1 MASSSRGFQFW
12 SPLSPLT
19 SLSLP
24 SVMVHLSQF
33 FSEETLYSKVRWV
46 SPVKVSCSVLVLEL
60 LPLLPDMRT
69 VSPPSVVTFH
79 FLVLLGLPGSVSA
92 MTGRPSK

>member
-1 MASSSRGFQFW
+1 M
-12 SPLSPLT
+12 
-19 SLSLP
+19 
-24 SVMVHLSQF
+24 
-33 FSEETLYSKVRWV
+33 

-79 FLVLLGLPGSVSA
+79 FLVLLGLPGLRLRDDRQTLEIAVQRGGRRQCRRPIVLDSRQCGSVHRVL
-92 MTGRPSK
+92 TGNIFGVRNLL

>member
-1 MASSSRGFQFW
+1 MSS
-12 SPLSPLT
+12 
-19 SLSLP
+19 
-24 SVMVHLSQF
+24 
-33 FSEETLYSKVRWV
+33 
-46 SPVKVSCSVLVLEL
+46 VKVSCSVLVLEL

>member
-1 MASSSRGFQFW
+1 MILQALVHCYEALAERGELEKPGW
-12 SPLSPLT
+12 
-19 SLSLP
+19 
-24 SVMVHLSQF
+24 
-33 FSEETLYSKVRWV
+33 